1 MITMSKKVSM
11 INTTSMRG
19 LCKVNIYDK
28 FSKLFKTYLG
38 ENAVYNF
45 Y

>member
-1 MITMSKKVSM
+1 MPKKLSM
-11 INTTSMRG
+11 INPKSMRD

-28 FSKLFKTYLG
+28 FSKPFKTYLG
-38 ENAVYNF
+38 ENVVYNF